1 MPHTLINH
9 YTAIELSSTQMLA
22 FATVSDWGAVVDCEQ
37 VCSMQIQQ
45 LRQQLGAATHQ
56 HGMTAEQKAQKRQIM
71 GRILAI
77 DAQIRTLAEPATG
90 CDALQYRQRATAKPH
105 SHA

>member
-9 YTAIELSSTQMLA
+9 YRAIELSSTHMLA

-45 LRQQLGAATHQ
+45 LGVATHQ
-56 HGMTAEQKAQKRQIM
+56 HGMTPEQKAQKRQIM
-71 GRILAI
+71 ARILAI

-90 CDALQYRQRATAKPH
+90 CDAHQYRQRAIRPV
-105 SHA
+105 

>member
-9 YTAIELSSTQMLA
+9 YTAIELSSTHMLA

-45 LRQQLGAATHQ
+45 LRQQLRQQMGAATHQ

-71 GRILAI
+71 ARILAI

-90 CDALQYRQRATAKPH
+90 CDAHQYRQRAIRPV
-105 SHA
+105 